1 MEALTEE
8 LGLPECRFRTML
20 NVIGQLLL
28 AGRTHDAE
36 VANDRLLEL
45 GTAAGRPQANV
56 LGAYG
61 GLLHAI
67 RQHQGRLD
75 ELVYVLVE
83 AARQNPDVPALRS
96 AIPAMLCEAG
106 RLDEAHEKLAT
117 EAAMGFDYPY
127 NMTWVPA
134 LVNLADAAAT
144 TRDTAVAA
152 VLLERLAP
160 FANHVVCPSGVLAL
174 GAVARPLGRAATL
187 LGHYDQAEQW
197 FAIAHDIHQRLQAP
211 YWTARGELDH
221 ADLCS
226 IRRADNDLARAH
238 HLVNTATATAAQYG
252 CAGLTTRAEALLA
265 NL

>member
-1 MEALTEE
+1 
-8 LGLPECRFRTML
+8 
-20 NVIGQLLL
+20 
-28 AGRTHDAE
+28 
-36 VANDRLLEL
+36 
-45 GTAAGRPQANV
+45 

-75 ELVYVLVE
+75 ELVDVLVE

-96 AIPAMLCEAG
+96 AIPVMLCEAG

-134 LVNLADAAAT
+134 LVNMADAAAP
-144 TRDTAVAA
+144 TRDTSAAA

-160 FANHVVCPSGVLAL
+160 FAKLIVSPSGVLAL
-174 GAVARPLGRAATL
+174 GAVARPLARVATL
-187 LGHYDQAEQW
+187 LGHYGQAEQW

-221 ADLCS
+221 ADLCLT
-226 IRRADNDLARAH
+226 RRAGNDLARARD
-238 HLVNTATATAAQYG
+238 LVTTAAATAAQYG
-252 CAGLTTRAEALLA
+252 CAGLTRRAETSLTSL
-265 NL
+265 